1 MPPGAGHAMLRAI
14 LTTVSGETMKRFI
27 ALLLLAAISIATLSG
42 CNTMEGLGKDV
53 QKLGQKVEDKA
64 AD

>member
-1 MPPGAGHAMLRAI
+1 
-14 LTTVSGETMKRFI
+14 MKRFI
-27 ALLLLAAISIATLSG
+27 ALLLLAPFAIAPLTA